1 MIEWIAII
9 VLGLIEGITEFLP
22 VSSTGHLLLTE
33 HLFKELFGLPQR
45 SDLFNTVVQCG
56 AVLAVVVLFTQR
68 VKQMLFQWR
77 DPAVRQFIFK
87 LAAAFF
93 ITGVGGVVL
102 KKAGLE
108 LPETAGPV
116 AWATLIGGFV
126 IFAVERWVKGRPRQ
140 GELSWL
146 SAVVVGFAQLL
157 AAVFPGTSRSGATI
171 LGAMAAGTDRK
182 PATEFSFL
190 LGIPTLLSAG
200 GLQIVDA
207 WQDAHAQGV
216 EMTENWAQLMV
227 AGLVAAITAFIAV
240 KWLLRFV
247 QSHTFIAFGWYR
259 IGLGLLILFALR

>member
-1 MIEWIAII
+1 MIEWIAIL

-33 HLFKELFGLPQR
+33 CLFKEMFGLPHR

-68 VKQMLFQWR
+68 VRQMIFQWR
-77 DPAVRQFIFK
+77 EPAVRLFLYK

-93 ITGVGGVVL
+93 ITGLGGIVL

-126 IFAVERWVKGRPRQ
+126 IFGVERWVKGKPRA
-140 GELSWL
+140 EEISWF

-157 AAVFPGTSRSGATI
+157 AAVFPGASRSGATI
-171 LGAMAAGTDRK
+171 LGAMAVGTDRK

-200 GLQIVDA
+200 ALQIADA
-207 WQDAHAQGV
+207 WQDAHVQGV
-216 EMTENWAQLMV
+216 EMTENWAQLIA
-227 AGLVAAITAFIAV
+227 AGLVAAVTAFISV

-247 QSHTFIAFGWYR
+247 QSHTFISFGWYR